1 MVPGNIASSMPS
13 YMSNYSASISASA
26 SASDDNELEDYDW
39 ETLL

>member
-1 MVPGNIASSMPS
+1 MVPGNIVSSMPS
-13 YMSNYSASISASA
+13 YMSNYSASASV